1 MTQLP
6 FAPFDLSLDKAV
18 TVGDHSV
25 TIRHDDCPENPW
37 LMWDLQTPMIYCS
50 LDRGCDLLEFGGSDL
65 KDFFTKVKPIWVS
78 RHWRK
83 IAGLLGYT
91 MNQFDSDSRDRVA
104 QYGGGLPQARHDLAA
119 DTLCEMVKDSGW
131 TACNA
136 ALDTLAGLYRLL
148 GWSLLHTQRNGF
160 CQGDSVSILLVATP
174 DFIAACGGGT
184 CASPEALK
192 AEADLFGSWAF
203 GEVYGFEVADATGEV
218 VDSCYG
224 FYGPYYTAQSGIL
237 DAITVAL
244 DSVSRPVSVSVSI

>member
-6 FAPFDLSLDKAV
+6 FAPFDLSLDKAL

-25 TIRHDDCPENPW
+25 TIRHDFDADNPW
-37 LMWDLQTPMIYCS
+37 TQWDLQTPVIYAP
-50 LDRGCDLLEFGGSDL
+50 LGRWTDLLEYGDANL
-65 KDFFTKVKPIWVS
+65 KDFFAKVKPIWVS

-83 IAGLLGYT
+83 IASLLGYT

-136 ALDTLAGLYRLL
+136 VMDSLQGLYGLL
-148 GWSLLHTQRNGF
+148 GWKTYRAQRNGS
-160 CQGDSVSILLVATP
+160 CQGDTISMLLVATP
-174 DFIAACGGGT
+174 AFIGACGGGT
-184 CASPEALK
+184 CDSDDALK
-192 AEADLFGSWAF
+192 GEADLLGHYCF

-218 VDSCYG
+218 IDSCYG

-244 DSVSRPVSVSVSI
+244 DSVSVSEKVSVSI